1 MAWFQVKLFFKSYG
15 FYKARQ
21 AAHFKYIKSW
31 QKHQLCFNNQKIIE
45 MMHIKLNNSQLLND
59 ILSLLT
65 LELTYKVLVFNF
77 CATLALNLTEFLW
90 KLAI

>member
-1 MAWFQVKLFFKSYG
+1 
-15 FYKARQ
+15 
-21 AAHFKYIKSW
+21 
-31 QKHQLCFNNQKIIE
+31 

-77 CATLALNLTEFLW
+77 CATLALNLTEFL
-90 KLAI
+90 